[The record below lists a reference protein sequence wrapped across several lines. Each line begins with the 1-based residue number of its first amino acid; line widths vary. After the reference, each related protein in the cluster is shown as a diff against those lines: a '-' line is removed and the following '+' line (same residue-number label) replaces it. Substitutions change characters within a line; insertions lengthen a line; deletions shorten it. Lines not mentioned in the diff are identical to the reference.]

1 MRLGYRDGAAWVVV
15 TCRDGDCI
23 EGFWGGGHRGRW
35 GGGGRKGDLISD
47 VGIMMR
53 GCKTEEILG
62 QLFLILKFHT
72 FRRC

>member
-1 MRLGYRDGAAWVVV
+1 MDVG
-15 TCRDGDCI
+15 
-23 EGFWGGGHRGRW
+23 